1 MGFPRQEYW
10 SRLPFPSP
18 EGLPDPE
25 IESASLAFPALAG
38 GFFTTAPLGNLHFVE
53 YGPTSMGSEQGHG
66 NYASLAQQRRAG
78 DSLEDVRIPRNVSG
92 EHHQTS

>member
-1 MGFPRQEYW
+1 MAFPA
-10 SRLPFPSP
+10 L
-18 EGLPDPE
+18 GDLPDPG
-25 IESASLAFPALAG
+25 IEPTSLVSPALAG